1 MIDAKVL
8 LTDLTRLLKRLED
21 DLRERALSQSSE
33 VPELR
38 GQLQAEWQAA
48 RDAEDPEVKRFLE
61 KYGAGLFRPQGT
73 IHLSVRSAKGDLAGV
88 TTTSGLFFKIPGRVG
103 DSPVI
108 GAGLYS
114 ENGVGSAG
122 STGRGEANL
131 LTCGSHTVVEYLR
144 DGLAPEEACLRTLK
158 RIAEKT
164 HLVPRHRDG
173 KGRPTFNVNFY
184 CVDAAGRAAGA
195 ALWSE
200 SKYVVGDADGVRIL
214 DSAFLYKRDT

>member
-1 MIDAKVL
+1 MPGPDA
-8 LTDLTRLLKRLED
+8 D
-21 DLRERALSQSSE
+21 D
-33 VPELR
+33 P
-38 GQLQAEWQAA
+38 
-48 RDAEDPEVKRFLE
+48 DVKRFLE
-61 KYGAGLFRPQGT
+61 KYGREYFRPQGT
-73 IHLSVRSAKGDLAGV
+73 IHMSVRSAKGDLVGV

-131 LTCGSHTVVEYLR
+131 LTCGSHTVVEFLR
-144 DGLAPEEACLRTLK
+144 DGLTPEEACLRALK

-164 HLVPRHRDG
+164 HLVPRHRDE
-173 KGRPTFNVNFY
+173 KGRPKFNVNFY

-195 ALWSE
+195 ALWSG
-200 SKYVVGDADGVRIL
+200 SKYVVGDAGGVRTL
-214 DSAFLYKRDT
+214 ESAWLYRRDA